1 MTERVDNQAI
11 VFIFLDHYNNQVLM
25 EQRLKNSAY
34 ADQLIFP
41 GGAVEENETND
52 LEVALRREIQEELG
66 VEVSSFYP
74 LKLSQTLYSPTGKL
88 LIPYVITQWQGEL
101 PKVVLDKGNP
111 LIWQDIEE
119 ATKSPIEK
127 VRFIAEA
134 LIAHLGSFHDS
145 S

>member
-1 MTERVDNQAI
+1 MTERLPNQAI
-11 VFIFLDHYNNQVLM
+11 VFIFLDSLKNKVLM

-41 GGAVEENETND
+41 GGAVEGNETDN

-66 VEVSSFYP
+66 VEVITFYP
-74 LKLSQTLYSPTGKL
+74 LKLSPTLYSPSGKL
-88 LIPYVITQWQGEL
+88 LIPYLITQWQGEL

-119 ATKSPIEK
+119 ATRSPIEK

-134 LIAHLGSFHDS
+134 LIAHLSSFHDS